1 MTMTRTL
8 LRTVGTLALALTL
21 LTGAAAAVP
30 TADGDDTTNAV
41 GPPGGFPDQV
51 PDFVTAIIETVQECL
66 AGGSDASP
74 GPAVSDAAGENGG

>member
-1 MTMTRTL
+1 MTRTL
-8 LRTVGTLALALTL
+8 LRTAGTLALALTL

-30 TADGDDTTNAV
+30 TAGGGDTTNTV
-41 GPPGGFPDQV
+41 GPPGGLPDQV
-51 PDFVTAIIETVQECL
+51 PDLVTAIIEAIQEFL